1 MKTIT
6 IVTKLGNICVSI
18 SKVQVQSSKFKY
30 CFRTS
35 AFEKK
40 NTTKMDLKR
49 TQFDMEDYLN
59 SSRRGGLLFSYYM
72 TYFREAIF

>member
-30 CFRTS
+30 CLRTS

-40 NTTKMDLKR
+40 NTTKMYLKR
-49 TQFDMEDYLN
+49 NQFCKADYLKILQDVEVFY
-59 SSRRGGLLFSYYM
+59 SVV
-72 TYFREAIF
+72 IWHI